1 VIRVESD
8 CQNNPEHFSRIKL
21 DFISQVYKMRSEL
34 EAQIVMQISTKGK
47 YSVRA
52 VLDIAQNSN
61 GSPVPLG
68 AISKREG
75 ISLLFLEQLFQQ
87 LRKGNVVRS
96 IRGPH
101 GGYVLARDPAEITI
115 GEIVRLIEPPL
126 YTSSCFSNDGAVDN
140 CRIGD
145 TCIGG
150 AIWKQLAEHVDNFLD
165 SITLAE
171 LANKSKPEVVYGL
184 RIKSHK
190 MLADRAK
197 RDETVPESEP
207 VEVA

>member
-1 VIRVESD
+1 
-8 CQNNPEHFSRIKL
+8 
-21 DFISQVYKMRSEL
+21 
-34 EAQIVMQISTKGK
+34 MQISTKGK

-61 GSPVPLG
+61 GSPVTLG

-96 IRGPH
+96 VRGPH

-140 CRIGD
+140 
-145 TCIGG
+145 
-150 AIWKQLAEHVDNFLD
+150 FLD

-184 RIKSHK
+184 RIKSQK
-190 MLADRAK
+190 ILADRAK
-197 RDETVPESEP
+197 RDETVSEP
-207 VEVA
+207 ETVEIN

>member
-1 VIRVESD
+1 
-8 CQNNPEHFSRIKL
+8 
-21 DFISQVYKMRSEL
+21 
-34 EAQIVMQISTKGK
+34 MQISTKGK

-52 VLDIAQNSN
+52 VLDIAQHSN
-61 GSPVPLG
+61 GSPIPLA

-96 IRGPH
+96 VRGPH
-101 GGYVLARDPAEITI
+101 GGYVLARDPSEITI

-126 YTSSCFSNDGAVDN
+126 YTSSCFSKGESVDN
-140 CRIGD
+140 CHLAD

-165 SITLAE
+165 SITVADLS
-171 LANKSKPEVVYGL
+171 NKTKPEVVYGL
-184 RIKSHK
+184 KIKSNK
-190 MLADRAK
+190 ILADRIK
-197 RDETVPESEP
+197 REEIAPGPNP

>member
-1 VIRVESD
+1 
-8 CQNNPEHFSRIKL
+8 
-21 DFISQVYKMRSEL
+21 
-34 EAQIVMQISTKGK
+34 MQISTKGK

-52 VLDIAQNSN
+52 VLDIAQHSN
-61 GSPVPLG
+61 GSPVPLA

-101 GGYVLARDPAEITI
+101 GGYVLARDPSEITI

-126 YTSSCFSNDGAVDN
+126 YTSSCFSKGESVDN
-140 CRIGD
+140 CHLAD

-165 SITLAE
+165 SITVADLS
-171 LANKSKPEVVYGL
+171 NKTKPEVVYGL
-184 RIKSHK
+184 KIKSNK
-190 MLADRAK
+190 VLADRMK
-197 RDETVPESEP
+197 REEIAPEP
-207 VEVA
+207 NTVEVA

>member
-1 VIRVESD
+1 
-8 CQNNPEHFSRIKL
+8 
-21 DFISQVYKMRSEL
+21 
-34 EAQIVMQISTKGK
+34 MQISTKGK

-52 VLDIAQNSN
+52 VLDIAQYSN
-61 GSPVPLG
+61 GSPVSLA

-126 YTSSCFSNDGAVDN
+126 YTSSCFSKGESVDS
-140 CRIGD
+140 CHLSD

-150 AIWKQLAEHVDNFLD
+150 AIWKQLAEHIDNFLD
-165 SITLAE
+165 SITVADLS
-171 LANKSKPEVVYGL
+171 NKTKPEVVYGL
-184 RIKSHK
+184 RIKSNK
-190 MLADRAK
+190 ILTDRTK
-197 RDETVPESEP
+197 REETVDAPDT
-207 VEVA
+207 VEVV

>member
-1 VIRVESD
+1 
-8 CQNNPEHFSRIKL
+8 
-21 DFISQVYKMRSEL
+21 M
-34 EAQIVMQISTKGK
+34 
-47 YSVRA
+47 RA

-75 ISLLFLEQLFQQ
+75 ISLLFLEQIFQQ
-87 LRKGNVVRS
+87 LRKGDVVRS
-96 IRGPH
+96 VRGPY

-150 AIWKQLAEHVDNFLD
+150 AIWKQLSEHVDNFLD

-184 RIKSHK
+184 RIKSQK
-190 MLADRAK
+190 ILADRAK
-197 RDETVPESEP
+197 RDETAPEPET
-207 VEVA
+207 VEMD

>member
-1 VIRVESD
+1 
-8 CQNNPEHFSRIKL
+8 
-21 DFISQVYKMRSEL
+21 
-34 EAQIVMQISTKGK
+34 MQISTKGK

-52 VLDIAQNSN
+52 VLDIAQHSD

-87 LRKGNVVRS
+87 LRKGNVVKS
-96 IRGPH
+96 VRGPH
-101 GGYVLARDPAEITI
+101 GGYVLARDPSEITI

-126 YTSSCFSNDGAVDN
+126 YTSSCFSKGESVDS

-150 AIWKQLAEHVDNFLD
+150 AIWKQLSEHVDNFLD
-165 SITLAE
+165 SITVADLC
-171 LANKSKPEVVYGL
+171 NKSKPEVVYGL
-184 RIKSHK
+184 RMKSNRI
-190 MLADRAK
+190 LADRAK
-197 RDETVPESEP
+197 KIEAVPEPEK

>member
-1 VIRVESD
+1 
-8 CQNNPEHFSRIKL
+8 
-21 DFISQVYKMRSEL
+21 
-34 EAQIVMQISTKGK
+34 MQISTKGK

-61 GSPVPLG
+61 GAPVPLA

-87 LRKGNVVRS
+87 LRKGNVVKS
-96 IRGPH
+96 VRGPH
-101 GGYVLARDPAEITI
+101 GGYVLARDAVEITI

-126 YTSSCFSNDGAVDN
+126 YTSSCFSNDGPVDN

-165 SITLAE
+165 SITLAD

-184 RIKSHK
+184 RIKSQK
-190 MLADRAK
+190 ILADPGK
-197 RDETVPESEP
+197 RDEAVPEPETA
-207 VEVA
+207 EVA